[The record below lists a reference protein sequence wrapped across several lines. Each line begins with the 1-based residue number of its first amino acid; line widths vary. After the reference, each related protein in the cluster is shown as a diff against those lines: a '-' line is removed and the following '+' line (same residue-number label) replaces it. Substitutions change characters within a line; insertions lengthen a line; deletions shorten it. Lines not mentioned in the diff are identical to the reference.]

1 MLATGLGSALLQIR
15 AHYKAQNDE
24 RLKGHF

>member
-15 AHYKAQNDE
+15 AQYEAQNDE
-24 RLKGHF
+24 RLKGYF